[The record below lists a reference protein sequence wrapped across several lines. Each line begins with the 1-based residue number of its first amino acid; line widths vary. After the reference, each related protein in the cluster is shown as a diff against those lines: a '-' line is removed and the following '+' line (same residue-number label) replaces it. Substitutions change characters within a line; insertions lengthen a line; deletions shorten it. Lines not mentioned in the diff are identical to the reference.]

1 MIFTLK
7 NEVPTDISEHQEFLL
22 NFKPFQSRTVA
33 TSAGGWS
40 EGFSEPFLA
49 MFDTGARHT
58 CISSARM
65 QQILAKVFDENGKPL
80 VPFDKVKS
88 RGVYGNEQ
96 WSPLYK
102 LPHLYIGYLHLTDVV
117 VCVPDSR
124 NFDCLIGRS
133 VLHQCVSTYDPETDE
148 IILDFKESLKAKKQM
163 LKGAYVF
170 GTVEMYAEFQEAKTH
185 TD

>member
-1 MIFTLK
+1 MRITLK
-7 NEVPTDISEHQEFLL
+7 NEVPTSPVEHNKFLL
-22 NFKPFQSRTVA
+22 NFKPFQLRTVV

-49 MFDTGARHT
+49 MFDTGAKHT

-65 QQILAKVFDENGKPL
+65 KQILAEVCDINGKPL
-80 VPFDKVKS
+80 TPFDKVKS
-88 RGVYGNEQ
+88 LGVYGNEQ

-102 LPHLYIGYLHLTDVV
+102 LPHLFIGHMHLTDVV
-117 VCVPDSR
+117 VCVPDSK

-133 VLHQCVSTYDPETDE
+133 ILHQCVATYDPEMDE
-148 IILDFKESLKAKKQM
+148 VTLDFKESLKSKKQT

-170 GTVEMYAEFQEAKTH
+170 GSVSLYAEFPES
-185 TD
+185 